1 MYILGHNISR
11 KLLLLLLLSKFWQLW
26 RNSVIKIEQLTS
38 LINLLRFVAY
48 VGEIYSNEQRNQLWR
63 RYTFGHPS
71 GWWIILNPVEI
82 YM

>member
-38 LINLLRFVAY
+38 LINLLCFVAY

>member
-1 MYILGHNISR
+1 MYMLGHNISR
-11 KLLLLLLLSKFWQLW
+11 KLLLLLLLYMFWQPW
-26 RNSVIKIEQLTS
+26 RNSVIKIVQLTS
-38 LINLLRFVAY
+38 LINLLHFVAY